1 MISISHATLLEKDDK
16 FPFQK
21 ILEICS
27 WVFYCS
33 VCQVPK
39 GAITLSKLCL
49 EGCQWS
55 GEHGLVEQDA
65 FGKQYYELPD
75 LICYPMEVN
84 TQFWRS

>member
-16 FPFQK
+16 SPFPKNFRN
-21 ILEICS
+21 LS
-27 WVFYCS
+27 WVSCCS
-33 VCQVPK
+33 ACQVPK

-55 GEHGLVEQDA
+55 EEHGLVEQDV